1 MFFRE
6 LRPGFCTRATKYDI
20 GTNNS
25 IKQCATRLEKSDD
38 SARWIAVD
46 ENKKCQQSTSGHR
59 RTRVGWH
66 DICGSI
72 LFFPF
77 LFSFFFFLFSLP
89 FFFLFL
95 SQWKYEQKRRTRK
108 SGFSDWMI
116 RFLGNRDGFWDVFS
130 LKRFFFSK
138 GFMRFFVW
146 WTLLLLRCYFF
157 FLFWKSKR
165 CNLLFKYIFIVNL
178 RYKEEWASIEIG

>member
-59 RTRVGWH
+59 RTRVGWY

-77 LFSFFFFLFSLP
+77 LFSFFFFFFPFSFP
-89 FFFLFL
+89 FFFFLFL

-130 LKRFFFSK
+130 LKRFFF
-138 GFMRFFVW
+138 FERFYALFRLMNIIVAPM
-146 WTLLLLRCYFF
+146 LFF
-157 FLFWKSKR
+157 FP
-165 CNLLFKYIFIVNL
+165 LLEK
-178 RYKEEWASIEIG
+178 

>member
-59 RTRVGWH
+59 RARVGWH
-66 DICGSI
+66 DICGSV
-72 LFFPF
+72 LFFFPF
-77 LFSFFFFLFSLP
+77 LSFFLLHRPREIGKGFSLRDPKKRWIYGPIKRSLSLLFKEEHYSINEEMEFFPFFFSFFLMEILQDS
-89 FFFLFL
+89 
-95 SQWKYEQKRRTRK
+95 SRR
-108 SGFSDWMI
+108 
-116 RFLGNRDGFWDVFS
+116 
-130 LKRFFFSK
+130 
-138 GFMRFFVW
+138 
-146 WTLLLLRCYFF
+146 
-157 FLFWKSKR
+157 FWKIIKHQIHFETNFVIISW
-165 CNLLFKYIFIVNL
+165 NIYIYFDFNF
-178 RYKEEWASIEIG
+178 